1 MKKKGIYSPV
11 NTVRVRFAP
20 SPTGRLHIGTA
31 RTALLNWLFA
41 RKEQGSF
48 IVRIEDTD
56 RSRSTIEFEESILED
71 LAWMGLSW
79 DEGPDIGGDYG
90 PYRQSERFELYQMR
104 VDELLRSGQA
114 YRCYCTPKELEERRQ
129 KRLAIGLMPKYEG
142 TCRNLTADQEAEC
155 LAQGRKPAVRFRVP
169 DEKVI
174 VHDLVRGEIEF
185 SSDVI
190 GDFVIL
196 RSDGSPAFHL
206 AVVVDDGE
214 MGVTHVIRGEDHITN
229 TAKHVPLFQALG
241 YPVPKFAH
249 NAMILG
255 PGGGKLSKRHGATSV
270 GEYREKGYLPEAIDN
285 YLALL
290 SWAPEDT
297 REVFS
302 PEELAAAFEVE
313 RISKSPAIFDIN
325 KLNWLNGQ
333 HIRSANLE
341 RLTNLCVP
349 YLRDADLVP
358 PAELSR
364 GEFAHLVKIVEAVRG
379 NLTVLSEI
387 PKYAKIF
394 LSRYK
399 IEPEAIE
406 WIKKPQAPKVLSALL
421 DQIQSREELDI
432 DVGREIMARLR
443 EIFKPFGITG
453 KDLFML
459 VRAGLT
465 GATKGPELP
474 YALNILGRDEAI
486 KRVEVAL
493 EAASSQ

>member
-1 MKKKGIYSPV
+1 MNK
-11 NTVRVRFAP
+11 VRVRFAP

-41 RKEQGSF
+41 RKERGFF

-56 RSRSTIEFEESILED
+56 RSRSTIEYEESILED
-71 LAWMGLSW
+71 LAWMGLNW

-104 VDELLRSGQA
+104 ADELLRSGQA
-114 YRCYCTPKELEERRQ
+114 YRCYCTPEELEERRK

-169 DEKVI
+169 DEKII
-174 VHDLVRGEIEF
+174 VQDLVRGEIEF

-190 GDFVIL
+190 GDFIIM
-196 RSDGSPAFHL
+196 RSDGSPSFHL

-214 MGVTHVIRGEDHITN
+214 MGITHVIRGEDHITN

-241 YPVPKFAH
+241 YPIPKFAH

-255 PGGGKLSKRHGATSV
+255 PDGGKLSKRHGATSV

-313 RISKSPAIFDIN
+313 RISKSPAIFDVN

-333 HIRSANLE
+333 HIRSAGLE
-341 RLTNLCVP
+341 RLTNLCIP
-349 YLRDADLVP
+349 YLKDAGLIP
-358 PAELSR
+358 QAEPSQE
-364 GEFAHLVKIVEAVRG
+364 EFAHLVKIVEAVRG

-387 PKYAKIF
+387 PEYARIF
-394 LSRYK
+394 LSKYE
-399 IEPEAIE
+399 IQPEAVE
-406 WIKKPQAPKVLSALL
+406 WLKKTQAPEVLSALL
-421 DQIQSREELDI
+421 EQIRNHGELDFEG
-432 DVGREIMARLR
+432 GRELVNGLR
-443 EIFKPFGITG
+443 DMFKPLKITG
-453 KDLFML
+453 KDLFMP
-459 VRAGLT
+459 VRVGLT
-465 GATKGPELP
+465 GAVKGPELP
-474 YALNILGRDEAI
+474 FVLNILDKDEAI
-486 KRVEVAL
+486 RRVE
-493 EAASSQ
+493 AAISKSKTMSAHS